1 MSISYL
7 SNSTECP
14 KLLQQ
19 DKEQDNV
26 IDEYS
31 YSNLEN
37 KQQCTCMDNH
47 MNNIIRLNG
56 DLTHKIGFHIHI
68 HNFNVNIL
76 FKIQK
81 TKQLYIKSLTEQIKS
96 YINPKQ
102 QIKCLSF
109 LGIT

>member
-47 MNNIIRLNG
+47 MNNIVRLNG
-56 DLTHKIGFHIHI
+56 DLTHKIGFHEFPG
-68 HNFNVNIL
+68 NYLTTSIL
-76 FKIQK
+76 EMFSNYAANWKNK
-81 TKQLYIKSLTEQIKS
+81 
-96 YINPKQ
+96 
-102 QIKCLSF
+102 
-109 LGIT
+109 